1 MGVIRDKLNKA
12 LEAKSVNTNIN
23 NYVWRGPKK
32 EVNGKFEQEE
42 IKLIDATPEQLNQFY
57 RH

>member
-1 MGVIRDKLNKA
+1 MGVIGDKLNKA

-32 EVNGKFEQEE
+32 EVMVSLNKK
-42 IKLIDATPEQLNQFY
+42 KLSLLMLLQNN
-57 RH
+57 